1 MYKLYQ
7 LQSIDYKIPSKN
19 VIVGV
24 HLLSWWHV
32 PNLVFKK
39 ADPQIKYCHV
49 KQEKYT
55 YTKTFEKLEN
65 VNIYSLTVIIS
76 FSLFIEYMSL
86 LK

>member
-1 MYKLYQ
+1 M
-7 LQSIDYKIPSKN
+7 DYMIPSNN

-24 HLLSWWHV
+24 YLLSWWNV
-32 PNLVFKK
+32 PNMIFKK
-39 ADPQIKYCHV
+39 ADHQIKYSHV

-55 YTKTFEKLEN
+55 HTKTFEKLEN
-65 VNIYSLTVIIS
+65 VSIYSWAVIIS